1 MHIKGLRSTS
11 TTISIVLMACSRSS
25 HMYNRKFV
33 HGYILRNKICGHILC
48 AEFIFK
54 EMPKDNVV
62 SWNVIMFIS
71 WNAIMFISRQLIS
84 SGA

>member
-1 MHIKGLRSTS
+1 MHIQGLRSTS
-11 TTISIVLMACSRSS
+11 TTISTVLMACSRSS
-25 HMYNRKFV
+25 HMYNGKFV

-62 SWNVIMFIS
+62 SWNVIIS
-71 WNAIMFISRQLIS
+71 GMS
-84 SGA
+84 